1 MILHLCCALLGRE
14 GDLILVW
21 WNFNNFFCWLEK
33 SLKNSSILCPHA
45 TTSTHQK
52 QKKNNFIDYS
62 CGKFIHFQFIALCNH
77 NCSHHFHIESWKLES
92 ITFLDAI
99 HNYRTLL
106 LQQLT
111 DGSCRLVENLFVLLV
126 LGIMRPYIDFSPRSL
141 TLSMKTTCV
150 LMCCCFS

>member
-1 MILHLCCALLGRE
+1 MQPRAHT
-14 GDLILVW
+14 
-21 WNFNNFFCWLEK
+21 
-33 SLKNSSILCPHA
+33 KN
-45 TTSTHQK
+45 K
-52 QKKNNFIDYS
+52 KKNNFIDYS

-92 ITFLDAI
+92 ITFLDAN

-150 LMCCCFS
+150 WCVVVFPKKMNVCIHKQWMMKAYWSVFHLNVLSYSTYTRRNFVQ